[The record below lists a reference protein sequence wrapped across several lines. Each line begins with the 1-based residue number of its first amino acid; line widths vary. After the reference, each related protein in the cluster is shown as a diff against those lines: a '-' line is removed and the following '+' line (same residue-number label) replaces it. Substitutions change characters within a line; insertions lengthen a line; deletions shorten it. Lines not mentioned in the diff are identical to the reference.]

1 MKHVAYLLA
10 AIAVLAFVLYSS
22 RERFSLEFNDYTQD
36 KRTKSREDSSYSQ
49 QTNHMQFAPADMG
62 PIQGMQTPF
71 QVNQYKA
78 YVP

>member
-62 PIQGMQTPF
+62 PIQGMETPF

>member
-10 AIAVLAFVLYSS
+10 AIAILAFVLYSG
-22 RERFSLEFNDYTQD
+22 RESFSLEFNDSTQE

-49 QTNHMQFAPADMG
+49 QTNHMNLAPADMG

>member
-22 RERFSLEFNDYTQD
+22 KERFSLEFNDYTQD

-49 QTNHMQFAPADMG
+49 QTNHMNFAPADMG

>member
-1 MKHVAYLLA
+1 MNPTKYLLA
-10 AIAVLAFVLYSS
+10 AMVALALVLYFT
-22 RERFSLEFNDYTQD
+22 REHYSLEFNDQTQE
-36 KRTKSREDSSYSQ
+36 KKTRATEDSSYSQ
-49 QTNHMQFAPADMG
+49 QTNHMNLAPADMG